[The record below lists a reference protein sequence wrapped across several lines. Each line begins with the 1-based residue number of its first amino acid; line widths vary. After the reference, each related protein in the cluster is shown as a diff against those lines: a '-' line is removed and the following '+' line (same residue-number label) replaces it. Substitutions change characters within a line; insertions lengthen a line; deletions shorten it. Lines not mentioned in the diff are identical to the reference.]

1 METRKWTA
9 VLNALTFAVVTNC
22 IICYAGVAQR
32 VPEIVLRPAN
42 GVSLQHFSGITS
54 VRELEDGRLLV
65 ADRVEQI
72 LAVLDWQSGRAT
84 TIGRSGE
91 GPAEYNGAGWLFA
104 LRGDSTLFVEWPNT
118 RRHLLE
124 ADRIVVTRPLREDF
138 GGLRYLQIEGT
149 DAATG
154 VLGVVGVFGR
164 DARFTT
170 TSAADSLMILLV
182 DRASERVDTV
192 GRVKGRGGVGMNVV
206 APRGGKPG
214 RIILSNPLV
223 SEEQAVLFPD
233 GWIAVAHL
241 DPYRVDWRTAGGSW
255 IRGAPL
261 PFELVEV
268 DEGQKCT
275 VVERVLGLEEEDCD
289 PSFLQD
295 WPKVV
300 PAFLP
305 TLKTRTLLT
314 APDGNVVIARTPAA
328 NSTGNEYDVVSRDG
342 RLVGRLKVP
351 FAEKVV
357 GFGRSA
363 VYVTATDDLGLQ
375 TIRRHPW

>member
-32 VPEIVLRPAN
+32 VPEM
-42 GVSLQHFSGITS
+42 VSAGEWS
-54 VRELEDGRLLV
+54 VATAFQWNNVSARTRNGRLLV

-84 TIGRSGE
+84 TIGQSGE

-206 APRGGKPG
+206 APRA
-214 RIILSNPLV
+214 
-223 SEEQAVLFPD
+223 E
-233 GWIAVAHL
+233 
-241 DPYRVDWRTAGGSW
+241 
-255 IRGAPL
+255 
-261 PFELVEV
+261 
-268 DEGQKCT
+268 
-275 VVERVLGLEEEDCD
+275 
-289 PSFLQD
+289 
-295 WPKVV
+295 
-300 PAFLP
+300 
-305 TLKTRTLLT
+305 
-314 APDGNVVIARTPAA
+314 
-328 NSTGNEYDVVSRDG
+328 TGEN
-342 RLVGRLKVP
+342 
-351 FAEKVV
+351 
-357 GFGRSA
+357 
-363 VYVTATDDLGLQ
+363 
-375 TIRRHPW
+375 HPE